1 VNTELIA
8 GAANQSSADSPAL
21 PASVQLSVVVPAFRE
36 GRNIYANLV
45 RLLTELDQL
54 DTDYEVV
61 VVSDGNTDGTAS
73 EARRVASPRIKVLS
87 YPMNIGKGFAL
98 SYGVSET
105 RGSLVTFIDADME
118 LDPHNIRAFLDVMKD
133 SDCDAVIGSKR
144 HPLSKVSYPFA
155 RRFQSSIYQLL
166 IRLLFGLNV
175 RDTQT
180 GLKLFRRDVLLAVV
194 PLLAVKGFA
203 FDLELLVVST
213 KLGHTKIIEAPID
226 LSYKFESTVDL
237 NAVWKILWDTA
248 AIFYRLRILKYYDRR
263 AADLAGSQTPG
274 P

>member
-1 VNTELIA
+1 VNTKVIA
-8 GAANQSSADSPAL
+8 GAADQSSSDNPVV
-21 PASVQLSVVVPAFRE
+21 PPVVQLSVVVPAFRE
-36 GRNIYANLV
+36 GPKIYANLV

-54 DTDYEVV
+54 GTDYEVI
-61 VVSDGNTDGTAS
+61 VVSDGNTDGTDD

-118 LDPHNIRAFLDVMKD
+118 LDPQNIRAFLDLMKD

-144 HPLSKVSYPFA
+144 HPLSKVSYPWA

-166 IRLLFGLNV
+166 IRLLFSLNV

-180 GLKLFRRDVLLAVV
+180 GLKLFRREVLLEVV

-203 FDLELLVVST
+203 FDLELLVVSS

-237 NAVWKILWDTA
+237 QAVWKILWDTA

-263 AADLAGSQTPG
+263 AAELAGSKAPG

>member
-1 VNTELIA
+1 MSTKVVA
-8 GAANQSSADSPAL
+8 GATDQSSSDKPVPPSG
-21 PASVQLSVVVPAFRE
+21 VHLSVVVPAFRE
-36 GRNIYANLV
+36 GRNIYANLL

-54 DTDYEVV
+54 STEYEVI
-61 VVSDGNTDGTAS
+61 VVSDGNTDGTAT

-118 LDPHNIRAFLDVMKD
+118 LDPHNIRAFIGLMKD

-144 HPLSKVSYPFA
+144 HPLSKVSYPIA
-155 RRFQSSIYQLL
+155 RRFQSSLYQLL
-166 IRLLFGLNV
+166 IRLLFNLNV

-203 FDLELLVVST
+203 FDLELLVVSN

-226 LSYKFESTVDL
+226 LAYQFESTVDL
-237 NAVWKILWDTA
+237 HAVWRILWDTA
-248 AIFYRLRILKYYDRR
+248 AIFYRLRILRYYDRR
-263 AADLAGSQTPG
+263 AADLAGSQG
-274 P
+274 PRP